1 MSFWSNFFDLRKLLV
16 LKVLIYLTNEPTT
29 SATPSTTRS
38 KRAPSHHGFV
48 VSMLSAAIPPARSAA
63 SPANSVKRYV
73 QLLPLQLK
81 RRSGKMA
88 VGERQD
94 TT

>member
-16 LKVLIYLTNEPTT
+16 LRISIYLTNEPTT
-29 SATPSTTRS
+29 SATLSTTHS
-38 KRAPSHHGFV
+38 KRVPSHRGSV
-48 VSMLSAAIPPARSAA
+48 VSMLSVAIPPARSAA

-88 VGERQD
+88 VEERQD